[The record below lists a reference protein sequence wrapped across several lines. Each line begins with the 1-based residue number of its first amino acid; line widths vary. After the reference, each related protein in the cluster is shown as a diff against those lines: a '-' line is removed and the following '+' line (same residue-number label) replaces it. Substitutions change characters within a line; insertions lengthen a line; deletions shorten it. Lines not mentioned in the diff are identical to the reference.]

1 MKEETPTHILVIKS
15 KLDEIEKVDQFL
27 HNIFD
32 FHKLPEKCFNKVFL
46 CVSEAVNNSIVH
58 GNKKVYHKQI
68 EVIINC
74 MEQSLSV
81 TISDE
86 GEGFDIQKIPDPTH
100 KDNILKESGR
110 GIHIIKTIS
119 DKLEFNEQTNSL
131 HFQINCT

>member
-1 MKEETPTHILVIKS
+1 MKDTPTHILVIKS
-15 KLDEIEKVDQFL
+15 KIEEIEKVNRFL
-27 HNIFD
+27 LDIFE
-32 FHKLPEKCFNKVFL
+32 FHKLPKNCFNKVFL

-74 MEQSLSV
+74 KERSLAV

-86 GEGFDIQKIPDPTH
+86 GEGFDIKKIPDPTH

-110 GIHIIKTIS
+110 GIHIIKSIS
-119 DKLEFNEQTNSL
+119 EKVEFNEQTNSL
-131 HFQINCT
+131 HFQISCT